1 MEIFGLPIWTVALV
15 CVGVFCASFMD
26 AIGGGGGI
34 ISLPTYLLAGLP
46 MHYAL
51 GTNKLSSCIGTV
63 ASTVRFIKNGCVDWL
78 LGIPSIALALVGAHL
93 GTKLHLAID
102 EQYLKLVLLV
112 VLPVIAVILLKK
124 KELPDTRLP
133 MNPWARRGIV
143 WGASLLFGAYDG
155 FYGPGTGT
163 FLLLGL
169 TALGHMPLQEAN
181 GTTKVINLTSN
192 ITALAVFLING
203 KVLLPLGIVA
213 GLFNVAGNYLGARM
227 FEKGGAKAV
236 KPVMVIVLIIFFIRV
251 ITDLI

>member
-1 MEIFGLPIWTVALV
+1 MIPTFYTYRLV
-15 CVGVFCASFMD
+15 CPLTFLAGLVD
-26 AIGGGGGI
+26 AVAGGGGL
-34 ISLPTYLLAGLP
+34 ISLPAYLIAGLP
-46 MHYAL
+46 VHNAIA
-51 GTNKLSSCIGTV
+51 TNKMSSSMGTTI
-63 ASTVRFIKNGCVDWL
+63 ATVRYGMSGFIPWKIALFCAVFAMVGSNIGANLAL
-78 LGIPSIALALVGAHL
+78 LLSDRVFKIVMLVILPLTAWYVLRGRALDGEREAFTAKKTTLIAMGIALAVG
-93 GTKLHLAID
+93 
-102 EQYLKLVLLV
+102 V
-112 VLPVIAVILLKK
+112 
-124 KELPDTRLP
+124 
-133 MNPWARRGIV
+133 
-143 WGASLLFGAYDG
+143 YDG

-192 ITALAVFLING
+192 ITALTVFLING

-236 KPVMVIVLIIFFIRV
+236 KPVMIVVLVIFFIRV

>member
-1 MEIFGLPIWTVALV
+1 MIPTFYTYLLV
-15 CVGVFCASFMD
+15 CPLTFLAGLVD
-26 AIGGGGGI
+26 AVAGGGGL
-34 ISLPTYLLAGLP
+34 ISLPAYLIAGLP
-46 MHYAL
+46 VHNAIA
-51 GTNKLSSCIGTV
+51 TNKMSSSMGTTI
-63 ASTVRFIKNGCVDWL
+63 ATVRYGMSGFIPWKIALFCAVFAMVGSNIGANLAL
-78 LGIPSIALALVGAHL
+78 LLSDRVFKIVMLVILPLTAWYVLRGRALDGEREAFTAKKTTLIAMGIALAVG
-93 GTKLHLAID
+93 
-102 EQYLKLVLLV
+102 V
-112 VLPVIAVILLKK
+112 
-124 KELPDTRLP
+124 
-133 MNPWARRGIV
+133 
-143 WGASLLFGAYDG
+143 YDG

>member
-1 MEIFGLPIWTVALV
+1 MIPTFYTYLLV
-15 CVGVFCASFMD
+15 CPLTFLAGLVD
-26 AIGGGGGI
+26 AVAGGGGL
-34 ISLPTYLLAGLP
+34 ISLPAYLIAGLP
-46 MHYAL
+46 VHNAIA
-51 GTNKLSSCIGTV
+51 TNKMSSSMGTTI
-63 ASTVRFIKNGCVDWL
+63 ATVRYGMSGFIPWKIALFCAVFAMVGSNIGANLAL
-78 LGIPSIALALVGAHL
+78 LLSDRVFKIVMLVILPLTAWYVLRGRALDGEREAFSAKKTTLIAMGIALAVG
-93 GTKLHLAID
+93 
-102 EQYLKLVLLV
+102 V
-112 VLPVIAVILLKK
+112 
-124 KELPDTRLP
+124 
-133 MNPWARRGIV
+133 
-143 WGASLLFGAYDG
+143 YDG

>member
-1 MEIFGLPIWTVALV
+1 MVPTFYTYLLV
-15 CVGVFCASFMD
+15 CPLTFLAGLVD
-26 AIGGGGGI
+26 AVAGGGGL
-34 ISLPTYLLAGLP
+34 ISLPAYLIAGLP
-46 MHYAL
+46 VHNAIA
-51 GTNKLSSCIGTV
+51 TNKMSSSMGTTI
-63 ASTVRFIKNGCVDWL
+63 ATVRYGMSGFIPWKIALFCAVFAMVGSNIGANLAL
-78 LGIPSIALALVGAHL
+78 LLSDRVFKIVMLVILPLTAWYVLRGRALDGERESFSAKKTTLIAMGIALAVG
-93 GTKLHLAID
+93 
-102 EQYLKLVLLV
+102 V
-112 VLPVIAVILLKK
+112 
-124 KELPDTRLP
+124 
-133 MNPWARRGIV
+133 
-143 WGASLLFGAYDG
+143 YDG

-192 ITALAVFLING
+192 ITALTVFLING

-213 GLFNVAGNYLGARM
+213 GLFNVAGNYLCARM

>member
-1 MEIFGLPIWTVALV
+1 MIPTFYSYLLV
-15 CVGVFCASFMD
+15 CPLTFLAGLVD
-26 AIGGGGGI
+26 AVAGGGGL
-34 ISLPTYLLAGLP
+34 ISLPAYLIAGLP
-46 MHYAL
+46 VHNAIA
-51 GTNKLSSCIGTV
+51 TNKMSSSMGTTI
-63 ASTVRFIKNGCVDWL
+63 ATVRYGMSGFIPWKIALFCAVFAMVGSNIGANLAL
-78 LGIPSIALALVGAHL
+78 LLSDRVFKIVMLVILPLTAWYVLRGRALDGEREAFTAKKTTLIAMGIALAVG
-93 GTKLHLAID
+93 
-102 EQYLKLVLLV
+102 V
-112 VLPVIAVILLKK
+112 
-124 KELPDTRLP
+124 
-133 MNPWARRGIV
+133 
-143 WGASLLFGAYDG
+143 YDG

-192 ITALAVFLING
+192 ITALTVFLING

-236 KPVMVIVLIIFFIRV
+236 KPEMIVVLVIFFVRV

>member
-1 MEIFGLPIWTVALV
+1 MILTFYTYLLV
-15 CVGVFCASFMD
+15 CPLTFLAGLVD
-26 AIGGGGGI
+26 AVAGGGGL
-34 ISLPTYLLAGLP
+34 ISLPAYLIAGLP
-46 MHYAL
+46 VHNAIA
-51 GTNKLSSCIGTV
+51 TNKMSSSMGTTI
-63 ASTVRFIKNGCVDWL
+63 ATVRYGMSGFIPWKIALFCAVFAMVGSNIGANLAL
-78 LGIPSIALALVGAHL
+78 LLSARVFKIDMLVILPLTAWYVLRGRALDGEREAFTAKKTTLIAMGIALAVG
-93 GTKLHLAID
+93 
-102 EQYLKLVLLV
+102 V
-112 VLPVIAVILLKK
+112 
-124 KELPDTRLP
+124 
-133 MNPWARRGIV
+133 
-143 WGASLLFGAYDG
+143 YDG

-192 ITALAVFLING
+192 ITALVVFLING

-236 KPVMVIVLIIFFIRV
+236 KPVMIVVLVIFFIRV

>member
-1 MEIFGLPIWTVALV
+1 MIPTFYTYLLV
-15 CVGVFCASFMD
+15 CPLTFLAGLVD
-26 AIGGGGGI
+26 AVAGGGGL
-34 ISLPTYLLAGLP
+34 ISLPAYLIAGLP
-46 MHYAL
+46 VHNAIA
-51 GTNKLSSCIGTV
+51 TNKMSSSMGTTI
-63 ASTVRFIKNGCVDWL
+63 ATVRYGISGFIPWKIALFCAVFAMVGSNIGANLAL
-78 LGIPSIALALVGAHL
+78 LLSDRVFKIVMLVILPLTAWYVLRGRALDGEREAFTAKKTTLIAMGIALAVG
-93 GTKLHLAID
+93 
-102 EQYLKLVLLV
+102 V
-112 VLPVIAVILLKK
+112 
-124 KELPDTRLP
+124 
-133 MNPWARRGIV
+133 
-143 WGASLLFGAYDG
+143 YDG

>member
-1 MEIFGLPIWTVALV
+1 MIPTFYTYLLV
-15 CVGVFCASFMD
+15 CPLTFLAGLVD
-26 AIGGGGGI
+26 AVAGGGGL
-34 ISLPTYLLAGLP
+34 ISLPAYLIAGLP
-46 MHYAL
+46 VHNAIA
-51 GTNKLSSCIGTV
+51 TNKMSSSMGTTI
-63 ASTVRFIKNGCVDWL
+63 ATVRYGMSGFIPWKIALFCAVFAMVGSNIGANLAL
-78 LGIPSIALALVGAHL
+78 LLSDRVFKIVMLVILPLTAWYVLRGRALDGGREAFTAKKTTLIAMGIALAVG
-93 GTKLHLAID
+93 
-102 EQYLKLVLLV
+102 V
-112 VLPVIAVILLKK
+112 
-124 KELPDTRLP
+124 
-133 MNPWARRGIV
+133 
-143 WGASLLFGAYDG
+143 YDG

-192 ITALAVFLING
+192 ITALVVFLING

-236 KPVMVIVLIIFFIRV
+236 KPVMIVVLVIFFIRV

>member
-1 MEIFGLPIWTVALV
+1 MIPTFYTYLLV
-15 CVGVFCASFMD
+15 CPLTFLAGLVD
-26 AIGGGGGI
+26 AVAGGGGL
-34 ISLPTYLLAGLP
+34 ISLPAYLIAGLP
-46 MHYAL
+46 VHNAIA
-51 GTNKLSSCIGTV
+51 TNKMSSSMGTTI
-63 ASTVRFIKNGCVDWL
+63 ATVRYGMSGFIPWKIALFCAVFAMVGSNIGANLAL
-78 LGIPSIALALVGAHL
+78 LLSDRVFKIVMLVILPLTAWYVLRGRALDGEREAFTAKKTTLIAMGIALAVG
-93 GTKLHLAID
+93 
-102 EQYLKLVLLV
+102 V
-112 VLPVIAVILLKK
+112 
-124 KELPDTRLP
+124 
-133 MNPWARRGIV
+133 
-143 WGASLLFGAYDG
+143 YDG

-192 ITALAVFLING
+192 ITALTVFLING

-236 KPVMVIVLIIFFIRV
+236 KPVMIVVLVIFFIRV

>member
-1 MEIFGLPIWTVALV
+1 MIPTFYTYLLV
-15 CVGVFCASFMD
+15 CPLTFLAGLVD
-26 AIGGGGGI
+26 AVAGGGGL
-34 ISLPTYLLAGLP
+34 ISLPAYLIAGLP
-46 MHYAL
+46 VHNAIA
-51 GTNKLSSCIGTV
+51 TNKMSSSMGTTL
-63 ASTVRFIKNGCVDWL
+63 ATVRYGMSGFIPWKIALFCAVFAMVGSNIGANLAL
-78 LGIPSIALALVGAHL
+78 LLSDRVFKIVMLVILPLTAWYVLRGRALDGEREAFTAKKTTLIAMGIALAVG
-93 GTKLHLAID
+93 
-102 EQYLKLVLLV
+102 V
-112 VLPVIAVILLKK
+112 
-124 KELPDTRLP
+124 
-133 MNPWARRGIV
+133 
-143 WGASLLFGAYDG
+143 YDG

-192 ITALAVFLING
+192 ITALVVFLING

-236 KPVMVIVLIIFFIRV
+236 KPVMIVVLVIFFIRV

>member
-1 MEIFGLPIWTVALV
+1 MIPTFYTYLLV
-15 CVGVFCASFMD
+15 CPLTFLAGLVD
-26 AIGGGGGI
+26 AVAGGGGL
-34 ISLPTYLLAGLP
+34 ISLPAYLIAGLP
-46 MHYAL
+46 VHNAIA
-51 GTNKLSSCIGTV
+51 TNKMSSSMGTTI
-63 ASTVRFIKNGCVDWL
+63 ATVRYGISGFIPWKIALFCAVFAMVGSNIGANLAL
-78 LGIPSIALALVGAHL
+78 LLSDRVFKIVMLVILPLTAWYVLRGRALDGERESFSAKKTTLIAMGIALAVG
-93 GTKLHLAID
+93 
-102 EQYLKLVLLV
+102 V
-112 VLPVIAVILLKK
+112 
-124 KELPDTRLP
+124 
-133 MNPWARRGIV
+133 
-143 WGASLLFGAYDG
+143 YDG

-251 ITDLI
+251 ITDLL

>member
-1 MEIFGLPIWTVALV
+1 MIPTFYTYLLV
-15 CVGVFCASFMD
+15 CPLTFLAGLVD
-26 AIGGGGGI
+26 AVAGGGGL
-34 ISLPTYLLAGLP
+34 ISLPAYLIAGLP
-46 MHYAL
+46 VHNAIA
-51 GTNKLSSCIGTV
+51 TNKMSSSMGTTI
-63 ASTVRFIKNGCVDWL
+63 ATVRYGISGFIPWKIALFCAVFAMVGSNIGANLAL
-78 LGIPSIALALVGAHL
+78 LLSDRVFKIVMLVILPLTAWYVLRGRALDGERAAFSAKKTTLIAMGIALAVG
-93 GTKLHLAID
+93 
-102 EQYLKLVLLV
+102 V
-112 VLPVIAVILLKK
+112 
-124 KELPDTRLP
+124 
-133 MNPWARRGIV
+133 
-143 WGASLLFGAYDG
+143 YDG

-192 ITALAVFLING
+192 ITALVVFLING

>member
-1 MEIFGLPIWTVALV
+1 MIPTFYTYLLV
-15 CVGVFCASFMD
+15 CPLTFLAGLVD
-26 AIGGGGGI
+26 AVAGGGGL
-34 ISLPTYLLAGLP
+34 ISLPAYLIAGLP
-46 MHYAL
+46 VHNAIA
-51 GTNKLSSCIGTV
+51 TNKMSSSMGTTI
-63 ASTVRFIKNGCVDWL
+63 ATVRYGMSGFIPWKIALFCAVFAMVGSNIGANLAL
-78 LGIPSIALALVGAHL
+78 LLSDRVFKIVMLVILPLTAWYVLRGRALDGEREAFTAKKTTLIAMGIALAVG
-93 GTKLHLAID
+93 
-102 EQYLKLVLLV
+102 V
-112 VLPVIAVILLKK
+112 
-124 KELPDTRLP
+124 
-133 MNPWARRGIV
+133 
-143 WGASLLFGAYDG
+143 YDG

-192 ITALAVFLING
+192 ITALVVFLING

-236 KPVMVIVLIIFFIRV
+236 KPVMIIVLVIFFIRV

>member
-1 MEIFGLPIWTVALV
+1 MVPTFYTYLLV
-15 CVGVFCASFMD
+15 CPLTFLAGLVD
-26 AIGGGGGI
+26 AVAGGGGL
-34 ISLPTYLLAGLP
+34 ISLPAYLIAGLP
-46 MHYAL
+46 VHNAIA
-51 GTNKLSSCIGTV
+51 TNKMSSSMGTTI
-63 ASTVRFIKNGCVDWL
+63 ATVRYGMSGFIPWKIALFCAVFAMVGSNIGANLAL
-78 LGIPSIALALVGAHL
+78 LLSDRVFKIVMLVILPLTAWYVLRGRALDGEREAFTAKKTTLIAMGIALAVG
-93 GTKLHLAID
+93 
-102 EQYLKLVLLV
+102 V
-112 VLPVIAVILLKK
+112 
-124 KELPDTRLP
+124 
-133 MNPWARRGIV
+133 
-143 WGASLLFGAYDG
+143 YDG

-192 ITALAVFLING
+192 ITALTVFLING

-236 KPVMVIVLIIFFIRV
+236 KPVMIIVLVIFFIRV

>member
-1 MEIFGLPIWTVALV
+1 MVPTFYTYLLV
-15 CVGVFCASFMD
+15 CPLTFLAGLVD
-26 AIGGGGGI
+26 AVAGGGGL
-34 ISLPTYLLAGLP
+34 ISLPAYLIAGLP
-46 MHYAL
+46 VHNAIA
-51 GTNKLSSCIGTV
+51 TNKMSSSMGTTI
-63 ASTVRFIKNGCVDWL
+63 ATVRYGMSGFIPWKIALFCAVFAMVGSNIGANLAL
-78 LGIPSIALALVGAHL
+78 LLSDRVFKIVMLVILPLTAWYVLRGRALDGEREAFSAKKTTLIAMGIALAVG
-93 GTKLHLAID
+93 
-102 EQYLKLVLLV
+102 V
-112 VLPVIAVILLKK
+112 
-124 KELPDTRLP
+124 
-133 MNPWARRGIV
+133 
-143 WGASLLFGAYDG
+143 YDG

-236 KPVMVIVLIIFFIRV
+236 KPVMIIVLIIFFIRV